1 MLENKD
7 INLCAEQSLTPVS
20 LLIRV
25 LLTHCHMVLNL
36 NLDNALMRI
45 EAAGSSFLF
54 QSERQT
60 KYNLDSIFSI
70 SCLSFG
76 WNYIQVLL

>member
-1 MLENKD
+1 
-7 INLCAEQSLTPVS
+7 
-20 LLIRV
+20 
-25 LLTHCHMVLNL
+25 MVLNF

-45 EAAGSSFLF
+45 EAAGSFFLF
-54 QSERQT
+54 QSEWQT
-60 KYNLDSIFSI
+60 EYNLDSIFSI